1 MSTATLRK
9 AFKCSATVFA
19 ASWEHKRERDHRW
32 GDNSELMSIILKPAV
47 EGDARAIA
55 EISVAGWRA
64 AFQGAI
70 PAAILDGLSVDKR
83 EAGFRKILSPSATPP
98 ARTEVAWEDGE
109 IVGFVVFGASR
120 DEDAPAGTGEI
131 YAIYVRERC
140 WGRGIG
146 RLLLDRARASLAAGG
161 SASLTLWTLARVERT
176 IRFYRS
182 SGFET
187 DGATRIVERDGARIE
202 HVRLTARIRG
212 AQAL

>member
-1 MSTATLRK
+1 MA
-9 AFKCSATVFA
+9 
-19 ASWEHKRERDHRW
+19 
-32 GDNSELMSIILKPAV
+32 IILKPAA
-47 EGDARAIA
+47 EEDARAIA
-55 EISVAGWRA
+55 EINVAGWRA
-64 AFQGAI
+64 AFRGVMPDAV
-70 PAAILDGLSVDKR
+70 LDGLSVDKR
-83 EAGFRKILSPSATPP
+83 EAELRKIVSPSAAPT
-98 ARTEVAWEDGE
+98 ARTEVAWENGE

-146 RLLLDRARASLAAGG
+146 RLLLDGARASLAADG

-187 DGATRIVERDGARIE
+187 DGATRIVERGGEPIE

-212 AQAL
+212 AQEL